1 MMSAMLTA
9 RSSRMP
15 KLTNRLRRCICE
27 TAVSSEPAR
36 CLSDR
41 RHSDGSPSED
51 LNDRRQSAGLPF
63 EDLSVM
69 RQSAGLPF
77 EERLGSGITCPPSAT
92 KPDISW
98 VGKFSPGAAVSKRGV
113 EPWAT
118 KFGGLMIPGG
128 PQFPQRTQSL

>member
-15 KLTNRLRRCICE
+15 KLINRLRRCSCE

-51 LNDRRQSAGLPF
+51 LSDMRQSVESPF
-63 EDLSVM
+63 EDLSD
-69 RQSAGLPF
+69 RRNSDGLPF
-77 EERLGSGITCPPSAT
+77 EERIGFGITCPPSAAEL
-92 KPDISW
+92 DITW
-98 VGKFSPGAAVSKRGV
+98 VGKFSPGASVSRRGV

-118 KFGGLMIPGG
+118 KFGG
-128 PQFPQRTQSL
+128 